1 MRGPPENAGPAP
13 RSGGD
18 GAQKVDRLGT
28 EIVHKN
34 TDEGR
39 AGQPLPV
46 MIAEWP
52 RNSREMIRVR
62 LDVFNGRD
70 VVDVRT
76 WYRSAE
82 GEMKPGRSG
91 LTLSVRHLPALAQ
104 ALTRALV
111 KARELGLLTGEEARE

>member
-1 MRGPPENAGPAP
+1 MSGVVSYSSGARRGGAS
-13 RSGGD
+13 RSITSGGSC
-18 GAQKVDRLGT
+18 
-28 EIVHKN
+28 
-34 TDEGR
+34 
-39 AGQPLPV
+39 
-46 MIAEWP
+46 
-52 RNSREMIRVR
+52 SREMIRVR